1 MKELKKISGSEGDIF
16 KFIDKECDEF
26 DGFGE
31 IYFSTVKKNNIKGW
45 NSHKESSCKIVVV
58 NGEIEFILSK
68 NLTDFNSYKKFLL
81 SEDSLNLLSIP
92 KNTWFAFR
100 GLGKKNILINLASL
114 KHDPSETLKR
124 VIENEH
130 RRFITG
136 R

>member
-1 MKELKKISGSEGDIF
+1 MDFINASISERIEKNICPEGDIF

-31 IYFSTVKKNNIKGW
+31 IYFSTVKKIILKGGI
-45 NSHKESSCKIVVV
+45 HTRSSCKIVVV

-100 GLGKKNILINLASL
+100 GLGKKIFDQLS
-114 KHDPSETLKR
+114 
-124 VIENEH
+124 
-130 RRFITG
+130 
-136 R
+136 